1 MRAHFADILRN
12 VLERLHRRRP
22 DLHRRHR
29 GSACDHDVEPH
40 DVREAV
46 VQRQYDERPERRRN
60 VDARKRLLDVG
71 RVVAVR
77 QHDALGIGR
86 GARRVGDRRIVVVP
100 DPPSDG
106 EELLAVLRQVVAAQ
120 PAERSQC
127 GFARL
132 QRYVAYD
139 DDMLDFG
146 QLGAYAADFRQL
158 VFRYEQ
164 RLHFGVAHAEQQV
177 VRLFELDR
185 QRHADRPGVEHAQLR
200 DDPCVGPF
208 GQYGDFVLGAN
219 PDRGQPGPG
228 LQGQLLGLGVG
239 RRLERPV
246 FLLQQECLGTV
257 FLHGAFEQVDDGL
270 LHGRFV

>member
-1 MRAHFADILRN
+1 M
-12 VLERLHRRRP
+12 
-22 DLHRRHR
+22 
-29 GSACDHDVEPH
+29 
-40 DVREAV
+40 REAV

-185 QRHADRPGVEHAQLR
+185 QRHADRPGVEQPQFGN
-200 DDPCVGPF
+200 DPCVAAF
-208 GQYGDFVLGAN
+208 GQYRHLVSGA
-219 PDRGQPGPG
+219 DAERGESGSG
-228 LQGQLLGLGVG
+228 FERLLAGLGIG
-239 RRLERPV
+239 RRLEFVMAFFEQEGLGPV
-246 FLLQQECLGTV
+246 FP
-257 FLHGAFEQVDDGL
+257 HGGLEEVDDGL
-270 LHGRFV
+270 FHGS